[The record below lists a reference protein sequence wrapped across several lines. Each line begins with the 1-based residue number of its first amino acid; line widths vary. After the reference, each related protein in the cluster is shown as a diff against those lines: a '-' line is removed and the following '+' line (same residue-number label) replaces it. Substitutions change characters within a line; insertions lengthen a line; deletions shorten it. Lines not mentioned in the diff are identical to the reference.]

1 MNPLLQFKKNKK
13 KKNILFDEFFAESS
27 VVEFIAFN
35 YDAEGSALCRCDGEL
50 RKIEK
55 GRVNKILLGAS
66 KARIDSYM
74 RGIFDQDHFSEDVIR
89 VGGEV
94 RFRLQELNEIDKYE
108 LGNLAKKT
116 HKELQKE
123 EIERL
128 VYFVEVNSSKTACAS
143 NRRTKKGN
151 KKSESLRGNAN
162 SRVFH
167 YPGCRSYAGKG
178 NTERFAARKEAVAAG
193 YNPCKLCGPK
203 KK

>member
-1 MNPLLQFKKNKK
+1 MNPLLQFKRNKK
-13 KKNILFDEFFAESS
+13 KKNILLDEFFAECS

-55 GRVNKILLGAS
+55 GRVNKILLGVG

-74 RGIFDQDHFSEDVIR
+74 RGIFDQDYFSEDVIR

-94 RFRLQELNEIDKYE
+94 RFRLQELNEMDKYE

-116 HKELQKE
+116 HKELEKE

-128 VYFVEVNSSKTACAS
+128 EYFVEVNCSKKAGTSHC
-143 NRRTKKGN
+143 RTN
-151 KKSESLRGNAN
+151 QAMKKSEALRGNAK
-162 SRVFH
+162 SRIFH
-167 YPGCRSYAGKG
+167 YHGCRSYAGKG
-178 NTERFAARKEAVAAG
+178 NTERFAGRKEAVAAG
-193 YNPCKLCGPK
+193 YKPCKLCGPK